1 VRRRFRPADLDF
13 RALEGRRVRVRGW
26 IERRA
31 GPAIEVRHPS
41 QIEVVEESEAVEL
54 LPPMAPR

>member
-1 VRRRFRPADLDF
+1 LDF

-41 QIEVVEESEAVEL
+41 QIEIVEEGEAAEGAEPPL
-54 LPPMAPR
+54 PMAPR